1 MALFMQILLTF
12 EECDDI
18 MTFARRD
25 ELMQGGTLGQR
36 LKAEMKKQRISSRAL
51 AGELQISRNRLNA
64 ILSDQ
69 QLPDYFL
76 MVSMRKVLHLST
88 EQAMAVFFDAEPE
101 STMKESLLSAA
112 V

>member
-1 MALFMQILLTF
+1 
-12 EECDDI
+12 
-18 MTFARRD
+18 
-25 ELMQGGTLGQR
+25 MQGGTLGQR
-36 LKAEMKKQRISSRAL
+36 LKAEMKKQRTSSRTL

-76 MVSMRKVLHLST
+76 MVSMRKALHLSV
-88 EQAMAVFFDAEPE
+88 EQAMAIFFDADPD
-101 STMKESLLSAA
+101 STMKEPLLSEA

>member
-1 MALFMQILLTF
+1 
-12 EECDDI
+12 
-18 MTFARRD
+18 
-25 ELMQGGTLGQR
+25 MQGGTLGQR

-76 MVSMRKVLHLST
+76 MVSMRKTLHLSA
-88 EQAMAVFFDAEPE
+88 ERAMSIFFDVD
-101 STMKESLLSAA
+101 SDHTMKEPLLSTA